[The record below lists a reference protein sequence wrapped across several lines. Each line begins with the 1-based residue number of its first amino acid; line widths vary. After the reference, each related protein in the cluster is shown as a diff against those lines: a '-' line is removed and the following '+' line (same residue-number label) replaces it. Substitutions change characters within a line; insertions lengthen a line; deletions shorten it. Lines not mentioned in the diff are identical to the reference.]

1 MVWYGLAA
9 VALTIIYTWVF
20 NKTKGSLVIVIL
32 MHASNDAFFIDQ
44 LFLAPIVTDSLL
56 PFVIGFGATALLL
69 VFLTRG
75 RLGYVPSSKKKPTLG
90 ARRLGGRG
98 SRVTELPP
106 RAATRGAQLQARRGW
121 QLLRLLVPLRPCS
134 KR

>member
-1 MVWYGLAA
+1 
-9 VALTIIYTWVF
+9 
-20 NKTKGSLVIVIL
+20 

-75 RLGYVPSSKKKPTLG
+75 RLGYVPSEQEEADIGRKTLG
-90 ARRLGGRG
+90 GKG
-98 SRVTELPP
+98 LP
-106 RAATRGAQLQARRGW
+106 T
-121 QLLRLLVPLRPCS
+121 
-134 KR
+134 

>member
-1 MVWYGLAA
+1 MPEWGTPKDTVLDMAWYGLAT

-44 LFLAPIVTDSLL
+44 LFLAPIVTHSLL

-75 RLGYVPSSKKKPTLG
+75 RLGYVPSEQEVADIGGKTLG
-90 ARRLGGRG
+90 GKG
-98 SRVTELPP
+98 LP
-106 RAATRGAQLQARRGW
+106 A
-121 QLLRLLVPLRPCS
+121 
-134 KR
+134 